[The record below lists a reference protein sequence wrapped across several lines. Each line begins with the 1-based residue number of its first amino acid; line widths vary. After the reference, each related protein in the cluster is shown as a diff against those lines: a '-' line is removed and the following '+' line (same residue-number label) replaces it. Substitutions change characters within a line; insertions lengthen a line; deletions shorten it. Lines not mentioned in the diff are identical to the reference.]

1 MVTLLDKNNKK
12 IININQEYVEDFN
25 IDETA
30 VEFIFH
36 LNITDAEFFKP
47 IFDVA
52 RASAIRETQT
62 FVKEYLDVMM
72 DEPSSLYES

>member
-1 MVTLLDKNNKK
+1 MITLLDKNNEK
-12 IININQEYVEDFN
+12 IISINQEYVEDFD

-30 VEFIFH
+30 VEFTFH
-36 LNITDAEFFKP
+36 LNITDMEFYKP
-47 IFDVA
+47 IFDIA